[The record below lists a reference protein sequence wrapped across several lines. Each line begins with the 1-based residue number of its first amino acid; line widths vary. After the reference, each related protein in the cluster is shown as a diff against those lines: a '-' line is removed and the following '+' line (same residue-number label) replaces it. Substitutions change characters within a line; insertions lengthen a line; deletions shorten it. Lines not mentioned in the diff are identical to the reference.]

1 MKAFYTL
8 AALACAALWPLPASG
23 QPAEPQGAD
32 AADQGAAADAAAHDE
47 LRELRAGLVD
57 AIVKKDYER
66 QLTYAHDDAVVTWQ
80 NGQVVKGREGLLK
93 FLEEGESDVFK
104 GYTQPPTP
112 ADLSIL
118 YGGDTAISYGTSIAH
133 YAIAGQEFDLT
144 NHWSATLVK
153 EGDQWKLAS
162 YHVSAN
168 LLDNPL
174 LNAATKALYWA
185 GGIGL
190 VVGIVLGM
198 ILMALIRRRGKQ
210 AA

>member
-1 MKAFYTL
+1 MALTF
-8 AALACAALWPLPASG
+8 AALLPLSANG
-23 QPAEPQGAD
+23 QPAEPQGAV
-32 AADQGAAADAAAHDE
+32 AVEQGAAADEAVHDE
-47 LRELRAGLVD
+47 LRALRADLVD

-66 QLTYAHDDAVVTWQ
+66 QLTYAHEDVVVTWQ
-80 NGQVVKGREGLLK
+80 NGQVVKGRDGLLK

-118 YGGDTAISYGTSIAH
+118 YGGDTAISYGTSVAH

-153 EGDQWKLAS
+153 EGDQWKLAN

-168 LLDNPL
+168 MLDNPL

-190 VVGIVLGM
+190 VVGLVLGM
-198 ILMALIRRRGKQ
+198 ILLALLRRRGKQ

>member
-1 MKAFYTL
+1 MALNF
-8 AALACAALWPLPASG
+8 AALLPLSVNG

-32 AADQGAAADAAAHDE
+32 AAEQGAAADEAVHE
-47 LRELRAGLVD
+47 ELRALRADLVD

-66 QLTYAHDDAVVTWQ
+66 QLTYAHEDVVVTWQ

-118 YGGDTAISYGTSIAH
+118 YGGDTAISYGTSVAH

-153 EGDQWKLAS
+153 QGDQWKLAN

-168 LLDNPL
+168 MLDNPV

-190 VVGIVLGM
+190 VVGLVLGM
-198 ILMALIRRRGKQ
+198 ILLALLRRRGKQ